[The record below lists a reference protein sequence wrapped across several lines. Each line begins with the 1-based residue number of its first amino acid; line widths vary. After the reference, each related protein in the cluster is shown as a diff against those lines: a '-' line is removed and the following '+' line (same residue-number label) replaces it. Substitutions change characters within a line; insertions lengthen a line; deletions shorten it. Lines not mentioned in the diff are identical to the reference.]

1 MKTITQFESKYSK
14 EIHSFLKNAL
24 NEDFGNEDHTSKSYI
39 KNKTN
44 NSFKLITKSNCIIS
58 GIRLSEILIEKFRSN
73 LSLEIFFLDG
83 DKVKKG
89 EKILEIKGPAYSIL
103 SVERLILNIM
113 QRMSGISTLTHNL
126 SKLISHTKC
135 KILDTRK
142 TTPGFRYPEKWAV
155 LIGGGV
161 NHRMGLFDAILVKDN
176 HIDSSG
182 TMEKAILSTKNY
194 LQQNNLKIPVYI
206 EVRNKEELEEV
217 LKHSWIDRI
226 ILDNMDL
233 VETEE
238 SVSYINGRFLIESS
252 GNINEK
258 NILDYAESGVD
269 FVSLGSITH
278 SASIIDMS
286 IIKV

>member
-1 MKTITQFESKYSK
+1 
-14 EIHSFLKNAL
+14 
-24 NEDFGNEDHTSKSYI
+24 
-39 KNKTN
+39 
-44 NSFKLITKSNCIIS
+44 
-58 GIRLSEILIEKFRSN
+58 
-73 LSLEIFFLDG
+73 
-83 DKVKKG
+83 
-89 EKILEIKGPAYSIL
+89 
-103 SVERLILNIM
+103 
-113 QRMSGISTLTHNL
+113 
-126 SKLISHTKC
+126 
-135 KILDTRK
+135 
-142 TTPGFRYPEKWAV
+142 
-155 LIGGGV
+155 
-161 NHRMGLFDAILVKDN
+161 
-176 HIDSSG
+176 
-182 TMEKAILSTKNY
+182 MEKAILSTKNY

-258 NILDYAESGVD
+258 NIVEYAESGVD
-269 FVSLGSITH
+269 FVSIGSLTH